1 MCKEYLAIQDPERK
15 ASLIRRLKEK
25 ISINEE
31 TGCLEWIAKAVNN
44 GGYGNISA
52 GRAFVG
58 LRAHRLVWVLKNNQ
72 PIPDGMVIMH
82 SCDNPKCC
90 NIDHLSIGTK
100 KQNTEDMYSK
110 GRESKPPTHF
120 GEDHPL
126 RKNPSLAARGSR
138 NGNSVLNEEKVKEIF
153 CSDLSLSQL
162 AVLYV
167 VSKST
172 IHGIKRRKTW
182 RGVTDNL

>member
-1 MCKEYLAIQDPERK
+1 MCKEYLAIQDSERK
-15 ASLIRRLKEK
+15 ASLVRRLEEK
-25 ISINEE
+25 TTFNAG
-31 TGCLEWIAKAVNN
+31 TGCLEWTAKAVAN
-44 GGYGNISA
+44 GGYGNLSA

-58 LRAHRLVWVLKNNQ
+58 LRAHRVMWVLKTNE
-72 PIPDGMVIMH
+72 PIPDGMVVMH

-90 NIDHLSIGTK
+90 NIEHLSLGTK

-110 GRESKPPTHF
+110 GRESRPPIHF

-126 RKNPSLAARGSR
+126 RKNPSFAARGSR
-138 NGNSVLNEEKVKEIF
+138 NGNSVLNEQQVKEIF
-153 CSDLSLSQL
+153 CSELSLGQL
-162 AVLYV
+162 ASLYQ

-172 IHGIKRRKTW
+172 IHEIKKRKTW